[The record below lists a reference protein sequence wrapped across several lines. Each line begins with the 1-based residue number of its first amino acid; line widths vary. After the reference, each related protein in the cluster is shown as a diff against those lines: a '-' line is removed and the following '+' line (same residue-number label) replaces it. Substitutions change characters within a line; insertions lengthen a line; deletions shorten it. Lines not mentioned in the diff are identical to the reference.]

1 MLKYLLII
9 MSSQQK
15 RQLNKII
22 KQIDKLYESN
32 IHTIIKKASPNDKK
46 YLASIIHHQKGGDSD
61 ANDSLVDLGLI
72 ASGNREIKQIVENL
86 KNTTKSIFE
95 ELLLSKQENKILK
108 EKLRTLDKGVKQLDK
123 TKCKEMLQQA
133 QIYIEHFLE
142 VRKAMIGL
150 VAFIKK
156 KVVTES
162 SKLKFLSKPPLEYED
177 DLQVLQ
183 NIQIRNPTCE
193 NVQGILDEL
202 QEYQDPDILS
212 RILTDYES
220 LSGKVRVIVRIFNYS
235 FVDSTKRKPVET
247 FNYRIVQDNTGIKK
261 IRQTFSSTCELPQN
275 NTCLTPGSVK
285 KQEKYVVRTP
295 YPCTDSMEIVPFR
308 FNYGPFYDVFQ
319 NENNKTIFSQI
330 ESVFSSLERGNQVVL
345 FGYGYS
351 GSSKTFTLLGNK
363 NELGLLQMTCE
374 KLKSIASNIEISV
387 EELYG
392 RIEPPSELTRFKSQ
406 INISSNVIQHGNT
419 TFLNSN
425 QFVSFIENIQTKRKN
440 SSNIKFTSNNLDSSR
455 GHLMIKA
462 KFHFSNGKSSTL
474 MVVDLA
480 GSEDPFVIGP
490 TFLRIDPLA
499 LKSLTKQDVKL
510 LLTNITNSNLKI
522 RSTYWDKEFL
532 AEFVS
537 RTKTNINILEQ
548 EDRGN
553 RMKIKVIQNDDKQ
566 VDQIMNKLYMFY
578 FANVLFGNEFS
589 KLFAPFKIDY
599 VVDYIWNM
607 LTEGF
612 FINESLNHLKIF
624 LQRQGDKQVHIV
636 PAKASHNVP
645 KGIVYKLITADEMKL
660 GADKTRYSPERL
672 LVDPT
677 KNDSIGLLKLLDNF
691 SNVDKVTNYVMIA
704 TLRDELNHL
713 HCNGTASTLDFA
725 QQVKST

>member
-1 MLKYLLII
+1 

-15 RQLNKII
+15 RQLNKLI

-46 YLASIIHHQKGGDSD
+46 YLASIIQHQKGGNGNG
-61 ANDSLVDLGLI
+61 NDSLVDLGLI

-95 ELLLSKQENKILK
+95 ELQLSKQENKILK
-108 EKLRTLDKGVKQLDK
+108 EKLRTLDHGVRQLDK

-133 QIYIEHFLE
+133 QKYIEKFLE

-150 VAFIKK
+150 VSFIKK

-162 SKLKFLSKPPLEYED
+162 SKLKFLSKPLLDYED
-177 DLQVLQ
+177 DLQILQ
-183 NIQIRNPTCE
+183 NIQIKNPTCE

-202 QEYQDPDILS
+202 QDYQDPDILS
-212 RILTDYES
+212 RILNDYES
-220 LSGKVRVIVRIFNYS
+220 LSGKVRVIIRIFNYS
-235 FVDSTKRKPVET
+235 FVDPSKRKPIQT

-261 IRQTFSSTCELPQN
+261 IRQIFSNTCELPKN

-295 YPCTDSMEIVPFR
+295 YPCTDSMEMVPFR
-308 FNYGPFYDVFQ
+308 FNYGPFYEVFE

-363 NELGLLQMTCE
+363 NELGILQMTCE
-374 KLKSIASNIEISV
+374 KLKLITSNIEISV
-387 EELYG
+387 DELYG
-392 RIEPPSELTRFKSQ
+392 RIEPPSEVSRGRSQ
-406 INISSNVIQHGNT
+406 INISSNIISHGNT
-419 TFLNSN
+419 SFTNSN
-425 QFVSFIENIQTKRKN
+425 EFVSFIDNIQNKRRQ
-440 SSNIKFTSNNLDSSR
+440 SGHIKFTSNNLDSSR
-455 GHLMIKA
+455 GHLIIKT
-462 KFHFSNGKSSTL
+462 KFTFSNGNSSTL

-490 TFLRIDPLA
+490 TFLRIDPLT
-499 LKSLTKQDVKL
+499 LKALTKEDIKL
-510 LLTNITNSNLKI
+510 LLTEITNPNLKI

-532 AEFVS
+532 ADFVAK
-537 RTKTNINILEQ
+537 TKTNISMLEQ

-553 RMKIKVIQNDDKQ
+553 NRKIKVTQNNDKQ
-566 VDQIMNKLYMFY
+566 IDQIMNKLYMFY
-578 FANVLFGNEFS
+578 FANVLFGSEFS
-589 KLFAPFKIDY
+589 KLFTPFKIDY

-624 LQRQGDKQVHIV
+624 LQQQSDKQVNIV
-636 PAKASHNVP
+636 PASQNVFP
-645 KGIVYKLITADEMKL
+645 KGIVYKIITADEMKL
-660 GADKTRYSPERL
+660 GADKTKYSPDRL
-672 LVDPT
+672 LVNPS
-677 KNDSIGLLKLLDNF
+677 KNDSIGFIKLLDDF
-691 SNVDKVTNYVMIA
+691 SNVDKATNYVMIA
-704 TLRDELNHL
+704 TLRDELNAL
-713 HCNGTASTLDFA
+713 HCNGTSSTLDFA
-725 QQVKST
+725 HQVKST